1 MNFKEV
7 AENDSRK
14 INRMILKNKGLTKRR
29 KKIDRN
35 ARVKNKVKFQKKVQK
50 LKVKYLMIE
59 LRKRFEE
66 NRLGQLFWRS
76 VCKIGTYKEHK
87 NKLK

>member
-50 LKVKYLMIE
+50 LKVKCVECIE
-59 LRKRFEE
+59 PRKR
-66 NRLGQLFWRS
+66 
-76 VCKIGTYKEHK
+76 VKEK
-87 NKLK
+87 RPG

>member
-35 ARVKNKVKFQKKVQK
+35 SRVKNKVKF
-50 LKVKYLMIE
+50 
-59 LRKRFEE
+59 
-66 NRLGQLFWRS
+66 
-76 VCKIGTYKEHK
+76 
-87 NKLK
+87 

>member
-35 ARVKNKVKFQKKVQK
+35 ARVKNKVKF
-50 LKVKYLMIE
+50 
-59 LRKRFEE
+59 
-66 NRLGQLFWRS
+66 
-76 VCKIGTYKEHK
+76 
-87 NKLK
+87 

>member
-35 ARVKNKVKFQKKVQK
+35 ARVKNKVKFQKKEWDVFAGGNG
-50 LKVKYLMIE
+50 LPVGNPGN
-59 LRKRFEE
+59 F
-66 NRLGQLFWRS
+66 
-76 VCKIGTYKEHK
+76 
-87 NKLK
+87 

>member
-35 ARVKNKVKFQKKVQK
+35 SRVKNKVKFQKKVQK
-50 LKVKYLMIE
+50 LKVTCVYF
-59 LRKRFEE
+59 R
-66 NRLGQLFWRS
+66 
-76 VCKIGTYKEHK
+76 VKEK
-87 NKLK
+87 D

>member
-50 LKVKYLMIE
+50 LKVKYLMKE
-59 LRKRFEE
+59 LRKRFKE

-76 VCKIGTYKEHK
+76 VC
-87 NKLK
+87 